1 MRRKSAR
8 IVHRTLVRPEA
19 SLDSRASVTPENT
32 RRCRRE
38 EVRTPCWFGFRS
50 PLTRAHPVAAHYIR
64 HFPPCPHGAPPEPG
78 PLRCARVPALVPRPP
93 RPRRTR
99 RSQARAVFPPP
110 AAAPSRARDP
120 ARPRSP
126 RRARGRRRL
135 GERLE
140 APREAGAAPR
150 RARSSAAARGE
161 RVAARDRRRS
171 LAVASRAWRERR
183 AQSTRVFFDARN
195 KRDGRVGF

>member
-1 MRRKSAR
+1 MN
-8 IVHRTLVRPEA
+8 VHRTLVRPEGF
-19 SLDSRASVTPENT
+19 LISRASVTPGKHSPLSA
-32 RRCRRE
+32 RGGP
-38 EVRTPCWFGFRS
+38 VRPCWFGFRS
-50 PLTRAHPVAAHYIR
+50 PLTRAHHVAAHYIR

-99 RSQARAVFPPP
+99 RSHARAVFPPP

-126 RRARGRRRL
+126 RRARGRQRL

-161 RVAARDRRRS
+161 RVAARDRRRF
-171 LAVASRAWRERR
+171 LAVVSRAWRERR
-183 AQSTRVFFDARN
+183 ACVYARFLRRT
-195 KRDGRVGF
+195 KQFLIRLVARPRL